1 MNPSVTGDGG
11 KGIAR
16 KAEAGLSAALAHAPY
31 LAEGSSAEE
40 RENRGPDSSPLDLG
54 QGREIRTRI
63 VQRVDDP
70 SPNNANAQAL
80 DDLANG
86 AEGIAIVFE
95 GAPNAFGNGLPVSQE
110 ALAAALSDIP
120 LTRTHIRLDVHPQSR
135 ASVDWLV
142 QILASRRVSPDR
154 LDISFG
160 IDPAALFAGTGR
172 LRMSIEAMH
181 ASMPQS
187 LAHFF
192 ALGVPGILLEAD
204 GRVFH
209 NAGASDVQELAI
221 MLASA
226 MSYLRMFEEARQPVL
241 YAAAHVGFATSL
253 DQNQSRSIA
262 KIRALRRLWA
272 RVLESYSVPS
282 AEPVIH
288 AETSYRMMTSR
299 AMETNLARGALAG
312 LAAMEAGV
320 STFSPLP
327 HTLPGGLPDMQARR
341 LSRNTLLVLAAEG
354 NLAPIDAGLG
364 GEMEAFVSFLCDS
377 AWDELQAI
385 EDEGGI
391 LRSIAAGHIQGRIAE
406 TRRTHADRL
415 REGRMPIVGTT
426 LHPSA
431 ESGRRHGRVIGAS
444 AGAEDGIM
452 FCESLPAIRFEDL
465 LEEAASN

>member
-1 MNPSVTGDGG
+1 MNPSMIGESGG
-11 KGIAR
+11 RDVAR
-16 KAEAGLSAALAHAPY
+16 QAGLSAIALARTPRPS
-31 LAEGSSAEE
+31 EGSAGG
-40 RENRGPDSSPLDLG
+40 RLPDPGSDELG
-54 QGREIRTRI
+54 LSLAPRREIQTKI

-70 SPNNANAQAL
+70 SPQRANAQAL

-86 AEGIAIVFE
+86 ADGLAIVFD
-95 GAPNAFGNGLPVSQE
+95 GAPNAFGHGLPVSQK
-110 ALAAALSDIP
+110 ALATALNDVP

-142 QILASRRVSPDR
+142 QILGARRVSPDK

-209 NAGASDVQELAI
+209 NAGATDAQELGI
-221 MLASA
+221 MVASA
-226 MSYLRMFEEARQPVL
+226 LSYLRMFEGARQPVL
-241 YAAAHVGFATSL
+241 YASAHVGFATSL
-253 DQNQSRSIA
+253 DQDHCRSIA
-262 KIRALRRLWA
+262 KLRALRRLWA
-272 RVLESYSVPS
+272 RVLENYSVPP

-299 AMETNLARGALAG
+299 APETNLARGT
-312 LAAMEAGV
+312 LAAMAAFEAGV

-327 HTLPGGLPDMQARR
+327 HTLPLGLPDAHARR
-341 LSRNTLLVLAAEG
+341 LSRDALLVLAAEG
-354 NLAPIDAGLG
+354 NLAPVNGGAGGNL
-364 GEMEAFVSFLCDS
+364 EAFVSSLCDR
-377 AWDELQAI
+377 AWDELQVI

-391 LRSIAAGHIQGRIAE
+391 LKSVSDGHVQARIAASRRLEAE
-406 TRRTHADRL
+406 RL
-415 REGRMPIVGTT
+415 REGLVPIVGTT

-431 ESGRRHGRVIGAS
+431 ENGRKPKAS
-444 AGAEDGIM
+444 TPAAASTEEGLIV
-452 FCESLPAIRFEDL
+452 CESLPAIRLEDL
-465 LEEAASN
+465 LEDGVET